1 MSAKLISLIGPPA
14 VGKTTL
20 AELLAADLGA
30 ELILEDFD
38 RNPFLADSYV
48 GGAGSRLPAQLYFLL
63 SRVRQ
68 LSRASWPAAGLRVSD
83 YGFCHDRVYAEL
95 KLGPEDLAVYDTVAR
110 RVEGYVKPADV
121 TVHLDAPVD
130 VLRRRILDRG
140 RSFEAVMDEAFLS
153 AMRARYNQVVGRIE
167 GAVVRVDCEAVDVR
181 DDGRRAVVEA
191 QVRRRLW
198 T

>member
-20 AELLAADLGA
+20 AALLAADMGA

-38 RNPFLADSYV
+38 QNPFLAESYV
-48 GGAGSRLPAQLYFLL
+48 GGEGSRLPAQLYFLL

-68 LSRASWPAAGLRVSD
+68 LSRTTWPAAGVRVSD
-83 YGFCHDRVYAEL
+83 YGFCHDRLYAEL
-95 KLGPEDLAVYDTVAR
+95 KLGPEDLAVYETVAR
-110 RVEGYVKPADV
+110 RVEGYVKPPDV
-121 TVHLDAPVD
+121 TVHLDAPAD

-140 RSFEAVMDEAFLS
+140 RSFEAVMDEGFLS
-153 AMRARYNQVVGRIE
+153 AMRARYNALVARIDC
-167 GAVVRVDCEAVDVR
+167 AVVRVDCGAVDVR
-181 DDGRRAVVEA
+181 DGRQRAGIAAEV
-191 QVRRRLW
+191 QRRLW